1 MFVFGVILQSI
12 AAGPLPPAERRQVV
26 TVETV
31 TVHEPGRLPYNEP
44 FRIRWHD
51 ARKWEIGRIYG
62 SEVVGVEDGENVVRW
77 RVMLKGVPKYL
88 FQKGL
93 EWFVIPK
100 RRAERL
106 P

>member
-12 AAGPLPPAERRQVV
+12 ATGPLPPTERRQVV

-31 TVHEPGRLPYNEP
+31 TVHEPGRLPYIEP

-51 ARKWEIGRIYG
+51 TRRWEIDRIYG
-62 SEVVGVEDGENVVRW
+62 HEVAGREDGREVVRW
-77 RVMLKGVPKYL
+77 RILIRGVPKYL
-88 FQKGL
+88 YQKGT
-93 EWFVIPK
+93 EWFVVPK
-100 RRAERL
+100 RQPERL